1 MLAIPNYNYTKYESH
16 AVVIIKNTNLL
27 FTIHSNIINSVN
39 NSLIYPNT
47 FKAVL

>member
-16 AVVIIKNTNLL
+16 AVVTIKYNNLL
-27 FTIHSNIINSVN
+27 FTIHSNTIDSVN
-39 NSLIYPNT
+39 NSLLYPNT